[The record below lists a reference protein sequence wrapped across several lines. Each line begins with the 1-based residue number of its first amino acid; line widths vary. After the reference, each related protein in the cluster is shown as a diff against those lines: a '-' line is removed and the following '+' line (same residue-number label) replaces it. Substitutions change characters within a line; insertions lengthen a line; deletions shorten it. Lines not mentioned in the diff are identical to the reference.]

1 MHARLTAMR
10 ENLASCI
17 EYQLSHL
24 DEVDGEELGEA
35 IDMLKDLEETLYF
48 HAITEAMKGE
58 GAYGDWNSK
67 QKKNGYHQYD
77 DSQMYYG
84 GWNSPI
90 SYNDGGQMNRSSSG
104 GNNSNS
110 SYHEP
115 MMDTGWRDD
124 REGRSPR
131 NRRMYMEAKHT
142 RDKATQLR
150 ELEKYMQEL
159 TSDIVE
165 MIQDS
170 SPEEKQY
177 LEKKISA
184 LASKIGQ
191 MK

>member
-1 MHARLTAMR
+1 MHKRLVAMR

-17 EYQLSHL
+17 EYQLQHL
-24 DEVDGEELGEA
+24 EDVDCCELGEA

-58 GAYGDWNSK
+58 GAYGDWPET
-67 QKKNGYHQYD
+67 KKNGHHQYD

-84 GWNSPI
+84 GWNAPMM
-90 SYNDGGQMNRSSSG
+90 YYDGSKY
-104 GNNSNS
+104 SNPH
-110 SYHEP
+110 HEP
-115 MMDTGWRDD
+115 MTYERDE
-124 REGRSPR
+124 REGRSPQ
-131 NRRMYMEAKHT
+131 NRRMYMEAKYT
-142 RDKATQLR
+142 KDKATQLR

-159 TSDIVE
+159 TSDMVE
-165 MIQDS
+165 MIQDA